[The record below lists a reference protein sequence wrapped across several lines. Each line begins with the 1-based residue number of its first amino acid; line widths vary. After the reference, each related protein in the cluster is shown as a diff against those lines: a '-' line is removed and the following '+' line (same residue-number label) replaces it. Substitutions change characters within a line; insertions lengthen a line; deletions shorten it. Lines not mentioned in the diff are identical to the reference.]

1 MARSRPIN
9 RSRSR
14 SRLPGFTPLP
24 FLLIALSISACDG
37 PSTPPPSPTAS
48 AGPPAT
54 LTVEVGGETF
64 ELELAIDDASRQK
77 GLSERAEIAADG
89 GMLFVMPDVM
99 PDVRVQTF
107 WMKDCLVP
115 IDIIYLD
122 PAGDVIITRQMKPE
136 PGVPD
141 GQLETYSSEWP
152 ALFAIE
158 LRGRT
163 LDRLDISRGDH
174 IELPLTDLK
183 RWRR

>member
-14 SRLPGFTPLP
+14 GHSPGIAPLP
-24 FLLIALSISACDG
+24 CLLIALAISACDG
-37 PSTPPPSPTAS
+37 RKTQPPSPT
-48 AGPPAT
+48 GPPAT
-54 LTVEVGGETF
+54 LTVEVGGEPF
-64 ELELAIDDASRQK
+64 ELELALDDAARQK
-77 GLSERAEIAADG
+77 GLSDRAEIAADG
-89 GMLFVMPDVM
+89 GMLFVMPA
-99 PDVRVQTF
+99 RQVQNF

-122 PAGDVIITRQMKPE
+122 PAGDVIITHQMKPQ
-136 PGVPD
+136 PGAPD
-141 GQLETYSSEWP
+141 RQLKEYSSKWD

-163 LDRLDISRGDH
+163 LDRLDISKGDH